1 MWGNAVC
8 DLSRIPRICCAS
20 STSLPT
26 SVSALFTTR
35 VPLQRSSFAF
45 IPNGTLLLI
54 AFPLRAPRVRQLVA
68 GLFSAAVLVSALVVG
83 GGAAPAS
90 AATITG
96 VNQCNGADNVGGQS
110 VECTVTVTN
119 RLDEASSQGSATVE
133 VKECHGAAN
142 TVPTCTTTS
151 TESDAL
157 VTTVKQCNGSGN
169 GGGGTVDCTVNIVNV
184 VTGTAGTT
192 SAATVNQCIT
202 AGEGGGTQPTF
213 VCDPL
218 GSTTNAD
225 VTQCNGSGNGGGGSE
240 RVTCDVGA
248 SVVTSKIPVSVDQC
262 NGSGNGGGATV
273 TCSTTLSYTL
283 RPAAVGPTPTP
294 TPTPTPSSTPPA

>member
-1 MWGNAVC
+1 M
-8 DLSRIPRICCAS
+8 S
-20 STSLPT
+20 
-26 SVSALFTTR
+26 
-35 VPLQRSSFAF
+35 
-45 IPNGTLLLI
+45 
-54 AFPLRAPRVRQLVA
+54 
-68 GLFSAAVLVSALVVG
+68 
-83 GGAAPAS
+83 
-90 AATITG
+90 G
-96 VNQCNGADNVGGQS
+96 VNQCNGGDNVGGQS

-119 RLDEASSQGSATVE
+119 RLDEASSQGSSTVE

-283 RPAAVGPTPTP
+283 LAAVAGPTPTPTVSP
-294 TPTPTPSSTPPA
+294 TPTPTPSDGTTPPVNDGTPSGSNETPPSTDVHQEADSSANTLAATGTDLHLAPFALALLLAGGAFLVVARRRMLLSKTAH